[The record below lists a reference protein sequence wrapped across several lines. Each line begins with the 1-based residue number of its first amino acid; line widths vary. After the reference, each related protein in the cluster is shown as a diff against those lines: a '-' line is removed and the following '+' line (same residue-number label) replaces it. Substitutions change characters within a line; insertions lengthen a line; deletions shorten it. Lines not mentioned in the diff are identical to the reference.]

1 LRSSG
6 VDDARE
12 EATMSEASVEEL
24 SCREVVEVLDDYLE
38 GAMAPDDRARLE
50 QHLAGCEGCTAY
62 LEQLRTTIRLSGRL
76 SEETVSPEA
85 MAPLL
90 EAFRAWRRG

>member
-1 LRSSG
+1 M
-6 VDDARE
+6 
-12 EATMSEASVEEL
+12 ATRDEVRVEEL
-24 SCREVVEVLDDYLE
+24 SCREVVEILGDYLD
-38 GAMAPDDRARLE
+38 GAMTPEDRARLE
-50 QHLAGCEGCTAY
+50 QHLADCDGCTAY

-76 SEETVSPEA
+76 SEEAVSPEA

>member
-1 LRSSG
+1 VLTVPG
-6 VDDARE
+6 E
-12 EATMSEASVEEL
+12 GATMSGADVEEFG
-24 SCREVVEVLDDYLE
+24 CREVVEILGDYLE

-50 QHLAGCEGCTAY
+50 EHLADCDGCAAY
-62 LEQLRTTIRLSGRL
+62 LEQLRVTIRLSGRL
-76 SEETVSPEA
+76 SEDAVSATA

>member
-1 LRSSG
+1 MSG
-6 VDDARE
+6 
-12 EATMSEASVEEL
+12 ASVEEL
-24 SCREVVEVLDDYLE
+24 SCREVVEILGDYLE

-50 QHLAGCEGCTAY
+50 EHLAGCDGCTAY

-76 SEETVSPEA
+76 PDEAVSPQA